1 MFTIAAQIVL
11 HSARSWSQ
19 GPERATQP
27 TKKIWGRQ
35 PRRRRRGQLQ
45 ERGRKRRPPNKKP
58 AEKWERSRR
67 NLEEKIKAKK
77 KFIEQ
82 QNIIQ
87 KTALAKGENL
97 KSADALRQNLRAVE
111 PARVTVERESK
122 ELNAL
127 QEDLARHMGKKP
139 KNSWVA
145 RPMQQVSIFGDVVYP
160 RVGFQFASKWSV

>member
-1 MFTIAAQIVL
+1 MPISKELISRARKSNAAYKEEL
-11 HSARSWSQ
+11 RKAAEEEKLRAATRAR
-19 GPERATQP
+19 EKEEAAR
-27 TKKIWGRQ
+27 KKAA
-35 PRRRRRGQLQ
+35 
-45 ERGRKRRPPNKKP
+45 EANT
-58 AEKWERSRR
+58 EKWERSRR

-111 PARVTVERESK
+111 LARVTVERESK

-139 KNSWVA
+139 KNS
-145 RPMQQVSIFGDVVYP
+145 
-160 RVGFQFASKWSV
+160 

>member
-1 MFTIAAQIVL
+1 MPISKELISRARKSNAAYKEEL
-11 HSARSWSQ
+11 RKAAEEEKLRAATRAR
-19 GPERATQP
+19 EKEEAAR
-27 TKKIWGRQ
+27 KKAA
-35 PRRRRRGQLQ
+35 
-45 ERGRKRRPPNKKP
+45 EANT
-58 AEKWERSRR
+58 EKWERSRR
-67 NLEEKIKAKK
+67 DLEEKIKAKK

-111 PARVTVERESK
+111 LARVTVERESK

-139 KNSWVA
+139 KNS
-145 RPMQQVSIFGDVVYP
+145 
-160 RVGFQFASKWSV
+160 